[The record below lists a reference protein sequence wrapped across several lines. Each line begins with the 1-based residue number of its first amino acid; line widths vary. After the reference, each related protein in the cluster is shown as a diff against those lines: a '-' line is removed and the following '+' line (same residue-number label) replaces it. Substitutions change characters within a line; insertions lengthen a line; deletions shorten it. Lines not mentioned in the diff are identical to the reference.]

1 MIKLPMF
8 NKEIKELCKTYKII
22 IIPLVFILLALMQ
35 PISMKLLPTLLKNAS
50 NLPAGTIIKIAA
62 PSTNDVLKSILGQFG
77 QMGTIVI
84 ILMLMGTIAGERSLE
99 VTAMVLV
106 KPIGR
111 ARYYFAKF
119 FSYSILIICSMYI
132 AIVFSAYYIEVLFGK
147 VSWSHIMLGT
157 TVYLPNLILIIAIT
171 MFFSSFLKSQIA
183 VGGAACGVYI
193 ILSTV
198 PQYLGGFL
206 KSISINELVSTAS
219 DILTGANNIEFFK
232 PVLGVMAMSVILVLA
247 GWLIFDKQEI

>member
-1 MIKLPMF
+1 MIKLPML

-35 PISMKLLPTLLKNAS
+35 PITMKMLPTLLKNAS

-62 PSTNDVLKSILGQFG
+62 PSTNDVLRSLLGQFG

-99 VTAMVLV
+99 ITAMVLV

-132 AIVFSAYYIEVLFGK
+132 AFGFSAYYIVILFGK
-147 VSWSHIMLGT
+147 VSWSHIILGT
-157 TVYLPNLILIIAIT
+157 TVYLPNVILII
-171 MFFSSFLKSQIA
+171 
-183 VGGAACGVYI
+183 
-193 ILSTV
+193 
-198 PQYLGGFL
+198 
-206 KSISINELVSTAS
+206 
-219 DILTGANNIEFFK
+219 
-232 PVLGVMAMSVILVLA
+232 
-247 GWLIFDKQEI
+247 